1 MQQNEDTVKFRKE
14 GFQNLAV
21 SVFFL
26 YFCYSI
32 NKLF

>member
-1 MQQNEDTVKFRKE
+1 MQQNEDSVKFRKE
-14 GFQNLAV
+14 AIQKLAV

-32 NKLF
+32 L